1 MRKIKSQFNLKMFDR
16 RDINTGFILPFDFKQ
31 LDLSTEHE
39 DKYYD
44 IIINGG
50 NNEIIV
56 IH

>member
-1 MRKIKSQFNLKMFDR
+1 MRKIKSQFNLKMSGIVIVDV
-16 RDINTGFILPFDFKQ
+16 DVEIYNFKQ
-31 LDLSTEHE
+31 LDISTEHE

-50 NNEIIV
+50 NNDIIV